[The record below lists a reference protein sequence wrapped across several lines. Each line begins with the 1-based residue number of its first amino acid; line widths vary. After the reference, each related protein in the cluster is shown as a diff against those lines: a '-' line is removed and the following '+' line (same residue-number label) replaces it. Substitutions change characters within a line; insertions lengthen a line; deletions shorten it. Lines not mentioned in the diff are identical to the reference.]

1 MKKLE
6 RENILVIDDRPQN
19 LKLLR
24 NLLTKEGFKVRLS
37 TNGEVAIKTAEYSP
51 PDLILLDVMLPGIDG
66 FETCRRIKQNP
77 LLIEIPVIF
86 MTGLNSIED
95 KIKGFEVGGI
105 DYITK
110 PFQLDEALIRIK
122 THLKIQN
129 LQQQLSEQNQKLQT
143 EIHYRQTVEIT
154 LRETQSNLEKTVE
167 ERTAQLKATNALLEQ
182 KIFDLQETE
191 AVLQQALHSAE
202 SAART
207 KSEFLAK
214 MSHEL
219 RTPLN
224 AILGFTQI
232 LYGDRSS
239 SADLQEK
246 LKIIHENSEHLLD
259 LINNILS
266 IAQLDNSQA
275 ILRKNWFDL
284 NYFLPTI
291 INLFRPKAAQ
301 KGLTLELALTEE
313 IPQAIQTDERKLR
326 QVLINLLDNAI
337 SFTDRGY
344 VRLQVAPVSPSHS
357 KDDREPSL
365 RISFSIED
373 TGQGI
378 STHKIESLFQLFS
391 QKKYSRFPEKG
402 TGLGLFLC
410 QEFVRLLGGEIKVTS
425 TLNKGTIF
433 SFEIPVC
440 LQSSKVIYLDND
452 TRIKELFPLD
462 PIEYRL
468 LIADRRSENCQS
480 LLEILEPLGFSVEST
495 NEGQK
500 CLQLWHYWQPHLILL
515 DLHLPKLD
523 RMGLLETIKT
533 ATMNQTTIAIALTG
547 SASEEE
553 WQEAMAIGC
562 QDFISKP
569 FREEVVLE
577 KLAHHLGVLSRDRS
591 GISLEEVEPLL
602 DDLTR
607 EELAIMSA
615 QWLQQ
620 FSDATRKIDRSRLRK
635 LLQEIPSTD
644 DILRQK
650 IASLLDNFRF
660 DILNQLID

>member
-1 MKKLE
+1 MKKLK
-6 RENILVIDDRPQN
+6 RENILVVDDRPQN

-37 TNGEVAIKTAEYSP
+37 TNGEAAIKTVEHFP

-66 FETCRRIKQNP
+66 FETCCRIKQNP
-77 LLIEIPVIF
+77 LLLEIPIIF

-95 KIKGFEVGGI
+95 KVKGFEVGGV
-105 DYITK
+105 DFITK

-129 LQQQLSEQNQKLQT
+129 LQHQLSEKNQKLQT
-143 EIHYRQTVEIT
+143 EIQYRQTVETT

-182 KIFDLQETE
+182 KIIDLQETE
-191 AVLQQALHSAE
+191 SVLQQALQATE
-202 SAART
+202 SAARF

-232 LYGDRSS
+232 LYDDRSLS
-239 SADLQEK
+239 TDRQEK

-266 IAQLDNSQA
+266 ISQLDNSQA

-284 NYFLPTI
+284 NYFLTTI
-291 INLFRPKAAQ
+291 INLFRSKAAQ
-301 KGLTLELALTEE
+301 KGLTLELTLREE
-313 IPQAIQTDERKLR
+313 IPQIIQTDERKLR

-337 SFTDRGY
+337 AFTDRGY
-344 VRLQVAPVSPSHS
+344 VRLQVTPVMPLYARNDNGH
-357 KDDREPSL
+357 L
-365 RISFSIED
+365 LQISFSIED

-378 STHKIESLFQLFS
+378 PSEKIKSLFQLFS
-391 QKKYSRFPEKG
+391 QKEHLQSLSKE
-402 TGLGLFLC
+402 TGMGLFLC
-410 QEFVRLLGGEIKVTS
+410 QEFVGLLGGEIKVTS
-425 TLNKGTIF
+425 VLNQGSIF
-433 SFEIPVC
+433 SFEIPVY
-440 LQSSKVIYLDND
+440 LNSSKVINLEKDKG
-452 TRIKELFPLD
+452 IKRTFPLD
-462 PIEYRL
+462 PIQYRL
-468 LIADRRSENCQS
+468 LVADRSSENCRF
-480 LLEILEPLGFSVEST
+480 LLEMLKPLGFNVEIT
-495 NEGQK
+495 NEGSA
-500 CLQLWHYWQPHLILL
+500 CLQLWHCWQPHLILL
-515 DLHLPKLD
+515 DLRLPKLD
-523 RMGLLETIKT
+523 RTGLLEQIKT
-533 ATMNQTTIAIALTG
+533 AKMNQTTIAIALVA

-553 WQEAMAIGC
+553 WKEAIAMGC
-562 QDFISKP
+562 QDFISMP

-577 KLAHHLGVLSRDRS
+577 KLAHHLSLLSRDRS
-591 GISLEEVEPLL
+591 RMTSEEIEPLL
-602 DDLTR
+602 DALTR
-607 EELAIMSA
+607 EELGTMSA

-620 FSDATRKIDRSRLRK
+620 FSDATRKIDQSKLRK
-635 LLQEIPSTD
+635 LLQEIPNTD
-644 DILRQK
+644 DLLRQK